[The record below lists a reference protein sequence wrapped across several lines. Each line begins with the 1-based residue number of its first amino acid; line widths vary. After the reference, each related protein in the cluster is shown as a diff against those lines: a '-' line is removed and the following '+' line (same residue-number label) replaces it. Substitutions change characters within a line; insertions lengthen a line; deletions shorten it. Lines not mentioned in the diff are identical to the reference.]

1 MEIIERATDVIAD
14 ARRLLERIHEND
26 VLRNSHNVSSQAA
39 SVRRRN
45 SPPRVTIP
53 EVIDLTSESDSPPPQ
68 VSLEA
73 VRLGLFSDG
82 ELEMDSHSEE
92 TPRSP
97 TPEPHSPTYEPTSPG
112 YFRTP
117 TPPRRW

>member
-1 MEIIERATDVIAD
+1 MIERATDVIVD
-14 ARRLLERIHEND
+14 ARRLLEEIHESD

-39 SVRRRN
+39 SVRKRN
-45 SPPRVTIP
+45 SPRVTIP
-53 EVIDLTSESDSPPPQ
+53 EVVDLTSETDSPPPQ
-68 VSLEA
+68 VSPVA

-82 ELEMDSHSEE
+82 EMDSHSEE

-112 YFRTP
+112 FFRTP